1 MSFWH
6 LKACQAVLG
15 TSPQLYPGREEG
27 RGELRIVGEHV
38 VFRGNGGGTTYHQ
51 QRLKGGIEN
60 QLLERKGNKN
70 ITEPKG
76 WIRKILS

>member
-51 QRLKGGIEN
+51 QRLKGGY
-60 QLLERKGNKN
+60 RKS
-70 ITEPKG
+70 TA
-76 WIRKILS
+76 RKEG